1 VRLVFDLEDGHTS
14 HWAAIESAAAK
25 IGCTARE
32 ARMSGSSARRATLA
46 DGKSCRFA
54 MEPVI
59 GPRKAGTGMG
69 RCHLKESQGQ
79 TFDALVAAA

>member
-1 VRLVFDLEDGHTS
+1 
-14 HWAAIESAAAK
+14 
-25 IGCTARE
+25 
-32 ARMSGSSARRATLA
+32 MSGSSARRATLA